1 MRLCLKIL
9 TETFFLS
16 GDVMN
21 ERYIKVL
28 KIEPGAHPFVSF
40 LDSTLEALNN
50 AVRHKDGDGKAKTK
64 KIGRGVY
71 ILFNS
76 DYCFSGLE
84 SNRKVKNEIISGV
97 FYVIGADKNH
107 HPRSLTND
115 EISKYSSVFWET
127 ETFDDEEVIKTSFPY
142 LFSF

>member
-1 MRLCLKIL
+1 MQEK
-9 TETFFLS
+9 
-16 GDVMN
+16 
-21 ERYIKVL
+21 YIKVL

-50 AVRHKDGDGKAKTK
+50 AVRPGNGDGKAKTK

-84 SNRKVKNEIISGV
+84 SNRRVKDEIISGV
-97 FYVIGADKNH
+97 FYVIGADKKCF
-107 HPRSLTND
+107 PRSLTKA
-115 EISKYSSVFWET
+115 EIDKYTSAFWKT
-127 ETFDDEEVIKTSFPY
+127 ETFDEGEVVKSNLST
-142 LFSF
+142 LFLQELENV